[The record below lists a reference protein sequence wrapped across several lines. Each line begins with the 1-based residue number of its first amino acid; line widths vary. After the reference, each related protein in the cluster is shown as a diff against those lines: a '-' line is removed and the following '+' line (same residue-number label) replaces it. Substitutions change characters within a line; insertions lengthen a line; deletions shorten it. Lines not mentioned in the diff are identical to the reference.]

1 MLFHVI
7 SCDLVQHTGLHFPFC
22 HICYS
27 MLLSGCVACLVLCLH
42 FSVVAAQRRPPYHW
56 KDSKR
61 AVPAQSKTDTSP
73 PAAPPQLPPQVVQPD
88 GSASTANTPSQLATP
103 IPLVSA
109 TSSPTTDS
117 PPFAVPPTTT
127 VVPPGPLVAHAEAR
141 RAVHPGYGQS
151 SPGPRLED
159 MCIFECPEGGVAAAR
174 ENVPIPDVGCE
185 AYPHVITKRGGML
198 CALPCFAKLGVVV
211 QCGAVW
217 CDVVRCGA
225 VMWGRGALL
234 GAGCL
239 VCCRTLTFSLSAS
252 PALKQAHDP
261 IQPSLPPPLLP

>member
-1 MLFHVI
+1 
-7 SCDLVQHTGLHFPFC
+7 
-22 HICYS
+22 

-185 AYPHVITKRGGML
+185 AYPHVITKRGGKFTDCCISHQKCYRTCNQTKVFCDDQFKRCLQRMCL
-198 CALPCFAKLGVVV
+198 AMWDQIGCRNKAAALHTVARSHCYEYTQAQGVACV
-211 QCGAVW
+211 CEH
-217 CDVVRCGA
+217 D
-225 VMWGRGALL
+225 GR
-234 GAGCL
+234 
-239 VCCRTLTFSLSAS
+239 V
-252 PALKQAHDP
+252 
-261 IQPSLPPPLLP
+261 PSVATQDKGNDEL